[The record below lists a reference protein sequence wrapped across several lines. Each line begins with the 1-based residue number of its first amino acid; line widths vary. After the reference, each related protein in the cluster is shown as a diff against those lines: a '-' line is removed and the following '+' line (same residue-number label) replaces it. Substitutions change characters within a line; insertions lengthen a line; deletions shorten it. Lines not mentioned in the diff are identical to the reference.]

1 MPIGGRIRKA
11 RVGCKLTTRELA
23 AEVGVSQNYLSVVER
38 NDKQA
43 SPALL
48 QKIAEFT
55 GVSFTWLKNGKSVV
69 EEAAKFSDARL
80 LLTLIMQQNPTVTKE
95 TVAAV
100 LAVNLETVD
109 EILSGTVEYDPQWE
123 SGLSNL
129 TQRMD
134 LPVVRKKIQALDALL
149 QLEEDKKVGIELFWT
164 LRKFLS
170 KKFKC
175 PFRFAGQPVKIR
187 EDPEYTRFTLQRED
201 ETETWDIRYYPAPLD
216 DDIAKD
222 ILSQVEDIA
231 ENGYAA
237 VAFSDEESYC
247 IALNRYATIV
257 DTRIGNED
265 AELSANLAVNP
276 RSCPDIYFILVD
288 DEAKTIKEMKKCGR
302 STQDPDSTPY

>member
-1 MPIGGRIRKA
+1 MKSVDETTIGGRIRKA
-11 RVGCKLTTRELA
+11 RVGRKLTTRELA

-69 EEAAKFSDARL
+69 EEAAKFNDARL

-129 TQRMD
+129 VQRMD
-134 LPVVRKKIQALDALL
+134 LPVVRKKVQALDALF
-149 QLEEDKKVGIELFWT
+149 QLEEDKKAGIELFWT

-170 KKFKC
+170 KKFRGS
-175 PFRFAGQPVKIR
+175 FRFAGQPVKIKGN
-187 EDPEYTRFTLQRED
+187 PEYTQFTLQRED
-201 ETETWDIRYYPAPLD
+201 ETQTWVIRYYLAPLD
-216 DDIAKD
+216 DDIATD
-222 ILSQVEDIA
+222 ILSQGEDIA
-231 ENGYAA
+231 
-237 VAFSDEESYC
+237 
-247 IALNRYATIV
+247 
-257 DTRIGNED
+257 
-265 AELSANLAVNP
+265 
-276 RSCPDIYFILVD
+276 
-288 DEAKTIKEMKKCGR
+288 
-302 STQDPDSTPY
+302 